1 MPTATETAPSTET
14 EIQHFDVIIVGAG
27 LSGIGA
33 ARNLR
38 TAFPNKT
45 LAILESREA
54 IGGTWDL
61 FRYPGIRSDSDMYT
75 LGYRFR
81 PWTGSKSL
89 ADGPAIRQYIRD
101 TAKDADVEKDIQ
113 FNSRMISTEWSGETN
128 TWTLTIRDTKTE
140 ATRQIT
146 TDFLHLC
153 SGYYN
158 YEQGFLPE
166 FPGYDNFKGQTIH
179 PQHWP
184 EDLDYSG
191 KRVVIIGSGATAVTL
206 VPAMAEEAG
215 HVTMLQRSP
224 SYVMSIPGTDPVAK
238 HTRRLLGDRIS
249 YPLNRWKNV
258 FLATALYQMS
268 QRRPKIIKSLLRK
281 LATKQL
287 PEGYAVDKHFKPKY
301 NPWDQRMCMVPD
313 GDLFKSIRKG
323 DASIVTDEIETF
335 TEGGI
340 KLKSGEELPADIII
354 TATGLNLQ
362 LFGGAEFV
370 IDGKKIELHD
380 TLAYKGMMLSDFPNF
395 AFTVGYT
402 NASWTLKADLVSEYV
417 VRLLG
422 YMDEKDFARVTPVVK
437 DPNMKTVPLLD
448 FSAGYVLRSLDSL
461 PQSGEDAPWKLG
473 MSYLQDAITFR
484 RGDLA
489 DDAMVFE
496 RATAPAR
503 QPVAA

>member
-1 MPTATETAPSTET
+1 MPTATETVPSTET

-27 LSGIGA
+27 LAGIGA

-38 TAFPNKT
+38 AEVPNRS
-45 LAILESREA
+45 LAILESRDV

-89 ADGPAIRQYIRD
+89 ADGGSIRQYIRD

-113 FNSRMISTEWSGETN
+113 FNSRMISSEWSSETN
-128 TWTLTIRDTKTE
+128 TWTLTVRDTKTDE
-140 ATRQIT
+140 LRQISCN
-146 TDFLHLC
+146 FLHVC

-158 YEQGFLPE
+158 YEQGFLPD
-166 FPGYDNFKGQTIH
+166 FPGKDDFKGQTIH

-184 EDLDYSG
+184 EDLDYAG

-206 VPAMAEEAG
+206 VPALAEDAE

-224 SYVMSIPGTDPVAK
+224 SYVFSIPETDPIAK
-238 HTRRLLGDRIS
+238 QTRKLLGDRIS

-258 FLATALYQMS
+258 FLATLLYQVS
-268 QRRPKIIKSLLRK
+268 QHQPKFMKGLLRR
-281 LATKQL
+281 LTTRQL
-287 PEGYAVDKHFKPKY
+287 PEGYEVHKHFKPKY

-313 GDLFKSIRKG
+313 GDLFRVISSG
-323 DASIVTDEIETF
+323 DASIATDEIETF

-370 IDGKKIELHD
+370 VDGKTIDLHD
-380 TLAYKGMMLSDFPNF
+380 TYAYKGMMLSDMPNF
-395 AFTVGYT
+395 IFTIGYT
-402 NASWTLKADLVSEYV
+402 NASWTLKADLVSEYAC
-417 VRLLG
+417 RLLA
-422 YMDEKDFARVTPVVK
+422 YMDENNFARCTPVVK
-437 DPNMKTVPLLD
+437 DPKMKAVPLLD

-461 PQSGEDAPWKLG
+461 PQSGADAPWKLG
-473 MSYLQDAITFR
+473 MNYLQDVITFR
-484 RGDLA
+484 RGKLA

-496 RATAPAR
+496 RASAPAR
-503 QPVAA
+503 QPVTA